1 MDAEVVVVG
10 GGPVGL
16 MLACELALARVR
28 VRVLEQ
34 RPARMQESRALTL
47 HPRTLEILDQRGLV
61 DRFLRRGAPVPAAH
75 FAVLEPRL
83 DLSRLDTRHPY
94 TLFLP
99 QVQTEELL
107 EERAHELGV
116 EVLRGHAVVDV
127 SQDEGGVSL
136 QVAGPEGRYGARAGY
151 VAGCDG
157 AGSVVR
163 RSLGV
168 GFPGSDTTRT
178 AFLGDVELAE
188 RPARPVS
195 LAGPRGAVLL
205 VPLGDGLHRF
215 VVHDPLRAHAD
226 RSEPVT
232 LDELRGSV
240 RRILGTDFG
249 MRGARWLS
257 RFGNATRLAERYRV
271 GRAFLA
277 GDAAHIHFPMGGQGL
292 NVGLQD
298 AMNLGWKLAAAVQGW
313 APPHLLDSYHD
324 ERHPV
329 GRALSRNTEAQTQLM
344 DLSEPGLALRELLS
358 DLLAIDAVNRRLA
371 GQISALDVAYPPA
384 EGAPAH
390 ASVGRRAP
398 DRALETGRGPARLH
412 ELLHAGRFALLDLA
426 GDADL
431 RAAGGAYR
439 DRVEVVQAAIVDPPG
454 DLAGV
459 DALLVRPDGHI
470 AWASDGSGRATRLDD
485 LRRALAR
492 WCGPAGAP

>member
-1 MDAEVVVVG
+1 MAMDAEVVVVG

-34 RPARMQESRALTL
+34 RPARMQQSRALTL
-47 HPRTLEILDQRGLV
+47 HPRTLEILDQRGIV
-61 DRFLRRGAPVPAAH
+61 DRFLRRGAPLPAAH
-75 FAVLEPRL
+75 FALLEPRL

-107 EERAHELGV
+107 EERARELGV
-116 EVLRGHAVVDV
+116 EVLRGHAVVEV
-127 SQDEGGVSL
+127 SQDEEGVAL
-136 QVAGPEGRYGARAGY
+136 RVEGPEGRYGARAGY

-157 AGSVVR
+157 GGSVVR
-163 RSLGV
+163 RAIGV
-168 GFPGSDTTRT
+168 GFPGSDTTMT
-178 AFLGDVELAE
+178 AFLGDVEIAE
-188 RPARPVS
+188 PPARPVIRT
-195 LAGPRGAVLL
+195 GPRGAVLL
-205 VPLGDGLHRF
+205 APLGDGLHRF
-215 VVHDPLRAHAD
+215 VVLDPLRAHAD
-226 RSEPVT
+226 RSEPLS
-232 LDELRGSV
+232 LDELRSSV
-240 RRILGTDFG
+240 QRILGTDFG
-249 MRGARWLS
+249 MRDARWLS

-298 AMNLGWKLAAAVQGW
+298 AMNLGWKLAAAVRGW

-329 GRALSRNTEAQTQLM
+329 GRALVRNTEAQTRLM

-358 DLLAIDAVNRRLA
+358 DLLAIDAVNRRIA

-390 ASVGRRAP
+390 AAAGRRAP
-398 DRALETGRGPARLH
+398 DRALETERGPARLH
-412 ELLHAGRFALLDLA
+412 ALLHAGRFVLLDLA

-431 RAAGGAYR
+431 RAAGGPYR
-439 DRVEVVQAAIVDPPG
+439 DRVDVVRATIVDPPG

-459 DALLVRPDGHI
+459 DALLVRPDGHV
-470 AWASDGSGRATRLDD
+470 AWASDGAGRATRLGD
-485 LRRALAR
+485 LESALAR
-492 WCGPAGAP
+492 WCGHV